1 MIAVSA
7 PGSRDKLPVSVV
19 IPCYRCV
26 DTVGRAVHSVLAQTL
41 QPTEL
46 ILVEDGSDD
55 QGATLSALYALK
67 VHHQAQF
74 PITVLE
80 MPRNGGPGEA
90 RNLGWS
96 IARQSYIAFL
106 DADDSWHHRK
116 LEIQYNWMQ
125 RHPEV
130 DLSCHATIVREGVE
144 AKMELPEQFSA
155 EPIAPRRLL
164 FVNCIP
170 TRSVMLKREVE
181 NRFPP
186 ARRYSEDYQLW
197 LSLLFAGYRAWRIE
211 APLAYSYKQEFGAG
225 GLTGNM
231 RGMQRGEISAYKSL
245 LNAGRIDFLTYLAA
259 SSCSHLKYWRR
270 QLIVGLRAQSL
281 KGGQCE

>member
-1 MIAVSA
+1 
-7 PGSRDKLPVSVV
+7 
-19 IPCYRCV
+19 
-26 DTVGRAVHSVLAQTL
+26 VGRAVLSVLAQTL

-46 ILVEDGSDD
+46 ILVEDCSDD

-67 VHHQAQF
+67 VQLQAQF

-96 IARQSYIAFL
+96 LARQTYIAFL

-125 RHPEV
+125 RHPEA
-130 DLSCHATIVREGVE
+130 DLSCHGTLVRDGLWDE
-144 AKMELPEQFSA
+144 MDLPEQFSA

-186 ARRYSEDYQLW
+186 GRRYSEDYHLW

-211 APLAYSYKQEFGAG
+211 APLAFSYKLEFGAG

-231 RGMQRGEISAYKSL
+231 RGMQQGEISAYKSL
-245 LNAGRIDFLTYLAA
+245 LKADSIDYLTYLAA

-270 QLIVGLRAQSL
+270 QLIVGLRALS
-281 KGGQCE
+281 